1 MDLEEKEKEM
11 LKSFVKLKEDQHLGF
26 AGSTKRAV
34 DQNVDLREDA
44 MQNKYEK
51 ILMLSTRFLEA
62 IILEIIIKYGIVLV
76 LG

>member
-1 MDLEEKEKEM
+1 MGLKEKEKKM

-26 AGSTKRAV
+26 AESIKCAV
-34 DQNVDLREDA
+34 DQNVDLREGA

-51 ILMLSTRFLEA
+51 ILMLCTRFLEA

>member
-1 MDLEEKEKEM
+1 
-11 LKSFVKLKEDQHLGF
+11 
-26 AGSTKRAV
+26 
-34 DQNVDLREDA
+34 VDLREGA

-51 ILMLSTRFLEA
+51 ILMLCTRFLEA